1 MNFSINKAV
10 IHRVDMLNRNVN
22 LSQNILTRSEDLN
35 EYYRKKIE
43 KCLLSSDKR
52 TLLTGENHHLI
63 TTAVSMLEN
72 PDIFLK
78 YSREI
83 TRDFQAMG
91 QEIEDMPNF
100 DLLIADITTDH
111 AKMVLIIK
119 LNYQPSYE
127 TVKITDSSGRAVFR
141 ILEEWK
147 LPSIGKNVDEAIMI
161 DISTKRIS
169 VIEKKFLIDGKKGYY
184 LNEQYIKGE
193 PLLTDREK
201 LKYLEKV
208 VKKIAYEN
216 GIDDSGAI
224 IQVRQLAKEGF
235 ESGKDISIYDIV
247 ENVFDSD
254 QEAAAEAGDILSDL
268 GVNADSCI
276 ENIPETL
283 KKQKRCRIVLD
294 DDRVIEM
301 SAEEYL
307 GGVNF
312 ETAPDNAEGSQK
324 IVLTN
329 IQNITVK

>member
-52 TLLTGENHHLI
+52 ILLTGENHHLI
-63 TTAVSMLEN
+63 TTAVNMLES

-78 YSREI
+78 CSREI
-83 TRDFQAMG
+83 TRDFHAMS

-127 TVKITDSSGRAVFR
+127 TVEITDGSGRAAFR

-147 LPSIGKNVDEAIMI
+147 LPSIGKNVDEAIVI

-169 VIEKKFLIDGKKGYY
+169 VIEKKFLIDGKKRYY

-216 GIDDSGAI
+216 GTDNSGAI
-224 IQVRQLAKEGF
+224 IQVRQLAKKGF

-247 ENVFDSD
+247 ENVFGSD

-268 GVNADSCI
+268 GVNADCCI

-283 KKQKRCRIVLD
+283 KKQNRCRIVLD
-294 DDRVIEM
+294 DDRIIKM